1 MKTVL
6 VKLTP
11 YDPVGAARVNLYIT
25 NVNDVSATLPAGQSN
40 EYLPILAAGPVISR
54 SVFNGDFSDIGD
66 NTGSSLTVRLDES
79 ALTAWLGYVW
89 AGASVEVRVGN
100 FGDPYS
106 AFAVVQTLSATGL
119 TRSSGV
125 TCDIGLTSSV
135 NLARQLLYLSFA
147 GTDNG
152 SGSDSG
158 EGRAE
163 VRGTLKPWLSG
174 AGRYIDPVLIDAPR
188 QIYCYH
194 GYGSTLGA
202 TNCMEGGVDKG
213 ASSYTWATF
222 AAMVA
227 QVMTAG
233 QWGCCPSLGMIRLG
247 GQPSF
252 PITIHAQ
259 GDAPGGT
266 MPSKIGDVLK
276 RILEGPGGIAAPA
289 INATNLAA
297 ITTSRP
303 DAIDIYHTDQG
314 TVQQVL
320 TEVMLSANGY
330 WIEDAVGGIQLGIVP
345 PGLTG
350 SAAGFPATTIL
361 NSGDAFPSWSGSG
374 TIAADGLFTTFGD
387 VSAGFDQ
394 RASANLTTVTAYSIY
409 TVIWRIKKDA
419 IPKTTRFGLMRI
431 GGAVVSLDFWFD
443 TSNGEVNCSTGA
455 LPYGSLDGVDSWV
468 CWIQV
473 QPTSSAAIA
482 FAVFPA
488 VGIVAAGQPMNAA
501 NHVPTVTGSIGFRAL
516 QLMAG
521 AQTPSPGGAPTKLLD
536 LDGLQSPAVK
546 EGGEDSASVPAYR
559 VRLGGVASHFTHN
572 PNDVAASIIAAQSSA
587 DSKAK
592 TYPPGSSPPSVPTP
606 AVGDLWP
613 DNSTGAIVM
622 RRWTGAAWQAVTE
635 VGTAVALLPIGSVAA
650 ADIVGNSF
658 KRTATGTDYN
668 YAVVSSVAFAGS
680 AYAQMGAVAT
690 GYSMVSLD
698 DDNTTTVQA
707 SMNWMLT
714 VQDTGSWALYKAGV
728 TAASGAYGTVVV
740 DTNIMLRYRGNK
752 VEAMIGNTIV
762 ATQAENSGLSYFA
775 KWHAYQAANY
785 RQLAA
790 GYASI
795 IVQAGSTAA
804 NSTILNSSGT
814 GLVDSQL
821 LNTAI
826 TITPSGAL
834 SGGGGGAI
842 TGLDFGNVS
851 GATKPSNNA
860 DVTAAV
866 TPTVT
871 GSTSFAIAADSS
883 GTITTALPFSRAF
896 VAKQGTTDV
905 SMTTSWVLGG
915 GYDALGLTVDNTPA
929 SATRGQV
936 TVGLNQI
943 TASTTRSTGSGTA
956 TLTATLPGGAV
967 IALSL
972 VFTKTTAAAPVGGG
986 TGATSATIT
995 SMSSPTNATS
1005 TAMTS
1010 EYIVRS
1016 DGAGKLKFSMDIT
1029 FSGTGGTH
1037 PNPYMYANVAYATT
1051 SQGTLIDVFADTVP
1065 ASTPDTFT
1073 YPSWDG
1079 AGSVYLVLTQYQMPA
1094 ANTDYYFK
1102 VKARRGNATYAT
1114 SIIYANVHIQQV

>member
-25 NVNDVSATLPAGQSN
+25 NVNDVSATLPAGQAN

-66 NTGSSLTVRLDES
+66 NTGSSLTVRLDEA

-106 AFAVVQTLSATGL
+106 AFVVVQTLSATGL

-266 MPSKIGDVLK
+266 MPSKTGDVLK
-276 RILEGPGGIAAPA
+276 RILEGPGGITAPA

-297 ITTSRP
+297 IIASRP

-350 SAAGFPATTIL
+350 SAAGFPATTVL
-361 NSGDAFPSWSGSG
+361 NSGDAFPLWTGSG
-374 TIAADGLFTTFGD
+374 TSTADGTFQAFADTAAG
-387 VSAGFDQ
+387 GFDQ
-394 RASANLTTVTAYSIY
+394 RNSPAATAVTAGIY
-409 TVIWRIKKDA
+409 TLIWRVKKDSV
-419 IPKTTRFGLMRI
+419 PKTTRFALMRVQ
-431 GGAVVSLDFWFD
+431 GAVPTTELHMDSS
-443 TSNGEVNCSTGA
+443 TGEVNSSSG
-455 LPYGSLDGVDSWV
+455 LPYGSFDGGDSWV
-468 CWIQV
+468 CWMQI
-473 QPTSSAAIA
+473 QPTISSGLQLVI
-482 FAVFPA
+482 FPG
-488 VGIVAAGQPMNAA
+488 VGMVATMGTAMTSAGWNG
-501 NHVPTVTGSIGFRAL
+501 NTTGSMSFRAL

-521 AQTPSPGGAPTKLLD
+521 AQVPATGGAPTKLLD

-546 EGGEDSASVPAYR
+546 QGGEDSASVPAYR

-650 ADIVGNSF
+650 AEIVGNSF

-698 DDNTTTVQA
+698 DDNTTTAQA

-740 DTNIMLRYRGNK
+740 DTNILLRYRGNK

-814 GLVDSQL
+814 GLIDSQI

-826 TITPSGAL
+826 TINPSGTL

-842 TGLDFGNVS
+842 TGLDFGNVA

-866 TPTVT
+866 TPTVS

-883 GTITTALPFSRAF
+883 GTITTALPFSRAY

-967 IALSL
+967 IVLSL
-972 VFTKTTAAAPVGGG
+972 VFTKTTAAAASGGG

-995 SMSSPTNATS
+995 SISSPTNATS
-1005 TAMTS
+1005 TQVSS

-1016 DGAGKLKFSMDIT
+1016 DSAGKLKFSIDIT
-1029 FSGTGGTH
+1029 FSGTGGSH

-1051 SQGTLIDVFADTVP
+1051 AGGSLIDVFADTVP
-1065 ASTPDTFT
+1065 ASSPDTFT

-1079 AGSVYLVLTQYQMPA
+1079 AGSVYLALTQYSMPA

-1102 VKARRGNATYAT
+1102 VKARRGNASYAT
-1114 SIIYANVHIQQV
+1114 TVSFPNIHIQQV